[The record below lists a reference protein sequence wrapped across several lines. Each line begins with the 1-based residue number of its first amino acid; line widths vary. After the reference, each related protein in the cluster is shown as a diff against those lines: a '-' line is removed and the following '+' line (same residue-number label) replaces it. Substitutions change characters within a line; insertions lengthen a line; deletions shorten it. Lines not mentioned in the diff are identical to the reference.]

1 MRNNLD
7 TAMNKYVRYFF
18 SVTILSV
25 IIVVLSG
32 IFFLDDWAQAAV
44 AGLSFATAT
53 VLYDFLLHRNV
64 FARKKRKYMKK

>member
-1 MRNNLD
+1 MRNNLG

-64 FARKKRKYMKK
+64 FARKKRK

>member
-1 MRNNLD
+1 MRNKLD

-32 IFFLDDWAQAAV
+32 IFFLDDWAQAVV

-64 FARKKRKYMKK
+64 FARKKRK

>member
-53 VLYDFLLHRNV
+53 VIYDFLLHRNV
-64 FARKKRKYMKK
+64 FARKKRK

>member
-32 IFFLDDWAQAAV
+32 IFFLDD
-44 AGLSFATAT
+44 
-53 VLYDFLLHRNV
+53 
-64 FARKKRKYMKK
+64 

>member
-18 SVTILSV
+18 SETILSV

-64 FARKKRKYMKK
+64 FARKKRK

>member
-32 IFFLDDWAQAAV
+32 IFFLDDWVQAPV
-44 AGLSFATAT
+44 VGLSFATAT

-64 FARKKRKYMKK
+64 FARKKRK

>member
-1 MRNNLD
+1 MHNNLD

-64 FARKKRKYMKK
+64 FARKKRK

>member
-53 VLYDFLLHRNV
+53 VLYDFLSHRNV
-64 FARKKRKYMKK
+64 FARKKRK

>member
-64 FARKKRKYMKK
+64 FARKRRK

>member
-64 FARKKRKYMKK
+64 FARKKRKWMKK

>member
-1 MRNNLD
+1 
-7 TAMNKYVRYFF
+7 MNKYVRYFF

-32 IFFLDDWAQAAV
+32 IFFFDDWAQAAV

-53 VLYDFLLHRNV
+53 VLHDFLLHRNV
-64 FARKKRKYMKK
+64 FARKKRK

>member
-1 MRNNLD
+1 MRNKLD

-32 IFFLDDWAQAAV
+32 IFFLDDWAQAPV
-44 AGLSFATAT
+44 VGLSFATAT

-64 FARKKRKYMKK
+64 FAMKKRK

>member
-1 MRNNLD
+1 
-7 TAMNKYVRYFF
+7 MNKYVRYFF

-64 FARKKRKYMKK
+64 FARKKRK

>member
-53 VLYDFLLHRNV
+53 VLLDFLLHRNV
-64 FARKKRKYMKK
+64 FARKKRK

>member
-1 MRNNLD
+1 MRNKLD

-53 VLYDFLLHRNV
+53 VLYDFLSHRNV
-64 FARKKRKYMKK
+64 FARKKRK

>member
-25 IIVVLSG
+25 VIVVLSG

-64 FARKKRKYMKK
+64 FARKKRK

>member
-64 FARKKRKYMKK
+64 FARKKMK

>member
-32 IFFLDDWAQAAV
+32 IFFFDDWAQAAV
-44 AGLSFATAT
+44 AGLSFATAI

-64 FARKKRKYMKK
+64 FARKKRK

>member
-1 MRNNLD
+1 MRNKLD

-64 FARKKRKYMKK
+64 FARKKRK

>member
-64 FARKKRKYMKK
+64 FARKKRK

>member
-32 IFFLDDWAQAAV
+32 IFFFDDWAQAAV

-53 VLYDFLLHRNV
+53 VLHDFLLHRNV
-64 FARKKRKYMKK
+64 FARKKRK

>member
-32 IFFLDDWAQAAV
+32 IFFFDDWAPAAV

-53 VLYDFLLHRNV
+53 GLYDFLLHRNV
-64 FARKKRKYMKK
+64 FARKKRK

>member
-1 MRNNLD
+1 MHNNLD

-32 IFFLDDWAQAAV
+32 IFFFDDWAQAAV

-64 FARKKRKYMKK
+64 FARKKRKWMKK

>member
-53 VLYDFLLHRNV
+53 VLYAFLLHRNV
-64 FARKKRKYMKK
+64 FARKKRK

>member
-53 VLYDFLLHRNV
+53 VLLDFLLHRNV
-64 FARKKRKYMKK
+64 FVRKKRK

>member
-32 IFFLDDWAQAAV
+32 IFFLGDWAQAAV

-64 FARKKRKYMKK
+64 FARKKRK

>member
-1 MRNNLD
+1 MRNKLD

-53 VLYDFLLHRNV
+53 VLYDFLLHCNV
-64 FARKKRKYMKK
+64 FARKKRK

>member
-25 IIVVLSG
+25 IIVVLCG
-32 IFFLDDWAQAAV
+32 IFFFDDWAQAAV

-64 FARKKRKYMKK
+64 FARKKKK